1 MEKKNKT
8 PIIIIILLVFII
20 LCLVG
25 YICYDKGVFGNKESS
40 ENHTEKADK
49 IDNNKSEET
58 SPEEIALDD
67 SRFIDIYN
75 KLKPYT
81 YRESRSDGYQSF
93 TDHELLQIIEKE
105 LKESDFVE
113 TTETTELGG
122 YHYTLYTLEN
132 SVVIN
137 YLKKY
142 FGNDV
147 VVNGEELIEPSF
159 AYSTNL
165 DFHGNG
171 MSIIDYAD
179 GKYKVMFS
187 GGGGGV
193 GGPLPKITER
203 KIISATIENNEI
215 VVKEKAIYW
224 GIPSE
229 QEMITFDVYSDVNK
243 KNKIDSKEYTE
254 DNIANEI
261 VTVEDYLDK
270 ASTITTK
277 FAYDQDTNSYYF
289 KSSVIE

>member
-8 PIIIIILLVFII
+8 PMIIIILLVFII

-75 KLKPYT
+75 KLKSYT
-81 YRESRSDGYQSF
+81 YWKNRSDGYQSF

-132 SVVIN
+132 SIVIN

-147 VVNGEELIEPSF
+147 VVIGEKLRNPSF
-159 AYSTNL
+159 AYN
-165 DFHGNG
+165 NG
-171 MSIIDYAD
+171 MDIVDYAD
-179 GKYKVMFS
+179 GKYKVRFS
-187 GGGGGV
+187 GIGGGV

-261 VTVEDYLDK
+261 VTVEDYLDE